1 VSQILH
7 VVAWWLAL
15 QVFALAA
22 MPITFRVFRRLPDRG
37 WTVARAVGLIA
48 LGYPYWL
55 GGTFGW
61 LTNGTGAIL
70 GTLIAVAIGSWTLLG
85 SPLPVARTLLRE
97 RRALIVGG
105 EILFHGAYLL
115 WVIVRA
121 FDPDITGTEKPMEL
135 LFLNGVLRSE
145 SFPPVDP
152 WLSGSTISYYYFGY
166 LLTAILAMSTT
177 TPASIAFNLMLPT
190 LFALSAVGAYGIG
203 SALALARG
211 ASDRQAMRGGLLT
224 SGCLLI
230 VSNLE
235 PVLEILNARRA
246 LPEGVRAFFAIK
258 DMPVGYQAPG
268 FFPSDNWW
276 WFRATRV
283 IGTPAPAGQERASD
297 YTITEFPFFS
307 FVLGD
312 MHPHVLSLPFVL
324 LGISFALAVLNE
336 ARGRDA
342 ARLWRDPWILGPL
355 AIGVGALGFLNTWDL
370 PTVLFVVSGA
380 YALAL
385 LRSSRTEAPIARAIE
400 FGAIGLVASLL
411 TYAPFYLTFR
421 SQAAGL
427 GVVTVKSQLHHFLLF
442 WGPVL
447 IVAAIFLIVD
457 LVRTWRG
464 TASQDWSRSIAV
476 WLMTAALSA
485 IAIWVEAPAVALILP
500 LCLAAGACASRV
512 VRNRPPTDVEAPPP
526 TRASREATSIAGSS
540 VGAIAPL
547 EAAFVFLLAF
557 TAFLLL
563 FGSEVVFIRDLFN
576 NRMNTVFKLYYQ
588 AWAFLAIVVGFAIPL
603 LLERARAAHPSTP
616 SRIGVAAGTGLV
628 AALFAL
634 TLLYPVGAV
643 LDKTDDFSR
652 SPNLDGIAFW
662 NRFRPDE
669 GKAIAWLSANVSG
682 QPVIVEASG
691 GSYRQEFGRVASMTG
706 LPTLLGWEFHEQ
718 QWRGT
723 FAYAGPRKPDIDAI
737 YRSPNDQEVLAIL
750 AKYGAQYVFVGR
762 TERDVYASQGA
773 DLNRFA
779 RFMDP
784 VFRSGDVTIYKL
796 RGTRAP

>member
-1 VSQILH
+1 MSQIFH
-7 VVAWWLAL
+7 VLAWWLAL
-15 QVFALAA
+15 QVIALAA
-22 MPITFRVFRRLPDRG
+22 MPLTFRVFRRLPDRG
-37 WTVARAVGLIA
+37 WTVARAVGLLA

-61 LTNGTGAIL
+61 LTNGMGAIL
-70 GTLIAVAIGSWTLLG
+70 GTLIAVTFGSWVLLG
-85 SPLPVARTLLRE
+85 SPLPTARTLLRE

-105 EILFHGAYLL
+105 EVLFHGAFLL
-115 WVIVRA
+115 WVTVRA
-121 FDPDITGTEKPMEL
+121 FDPDITATEKPMEL

-145 SFPPVDP
+145 SFPPIDP
-152 WLSGSTISYYYFGY
+152 WLSGFSISYYYFGY
-166 LLTAILAMSTT
+166 LLTAILAMSTS

-211 ASDRQAMRGGLLT
+211 ASDRQAMGGGLLT
-224 SGCLLI
+224 GGCLLI

-235 PVLEILNARRA
+235 PVLEVLNARRA

-258 DMPVGYQAPG
+258 DMPVAYQAPG

-283 IGTPAPAGQERASD
+283 IGTPALPGQDRASD

-312 MHPHVLSLPFVL
+312 MHPHVLALPFVL
-324 LGISFALAVLNE
+324 LGISFALAVLAE
-336 ARGRDA
+336 AHRRDA

-355 AIGVGALGFLNTWDL
+355 AVGVGALGFLNTWDL
-370 PTVLFVVSGA
+370 PTVLFIVTGA

-385 LRSSRTEAPIARAIE
+385 LRSPGTGAPLARTIE

-411 TYAPFYLTFR
+411 AYAPFYLTFR

-427 GVVTVKSQLHHFLLF
+427 GLVTIKSQLHHFLLF

-447 IVAAIFLIVD
+447 IVAATFLVVE
-457 LVRTWRG
+457 LARTWRAAD
-464 TASQDWSRSIAV
+464 TQDWTRSRAV
-476 WLMTAALSA
+476 WLMAVVLCG
-485 IAIWVEAPAVALILP
+485 IAIWVEAPAVALIVP
-500 LCLAAGACASRV
+500 LCLAAVACASRV
-512 VRNRPPTDVEAPPP
+512 ARSQSPSSIESRPEA
-526 TRASREATSIAGSS
+526 RAPREAAPIAGGSAAA
-540 VGAIAPL
+540 VAPL
-547 EAAFVFLLAF
+547 EGAF

-588 AWAFLAIVVGFAIPL
+588 AWALLAIVVGFAIPV
-603 LLERARAAHPSTP
+603 LLERARAAHPSIP
-616 SRIGVAAGTGLV
+616 RRIGVATGTGIV
-628 AALFAL
+628 ATLFAL

-643 LDKTDDFSR
+643 LDKTDGFSR

-662 NRFRPDE
+662 GRFRPDE
-669 GKAIAWLSANVSG
+669 GRAIAWLSANVRG
-682 QPVIVEASG
+682 RPVIVEATG
-691 GSYRQEFGRVASMTG
+691 GSYRQEFGRVSSMTG

-723 FAYAGPRKPDIDAI
+723 FAFAGPRKPDIDAI

-750 AKYGAQYVFVGR
+750 AKYGARYVFVGR
-762 TERDVYASQGA
+762 TERDVYAPQGA
-773 DLNRFA
+773 DLSRFA

-784 VFRSGDVTIYKL
+784 VFQSGDVTIYQV
-796 RGTRAP
+796 RGVRVP